1 MYKKKC
7 PKCGEYTYSANKEIW
22 KCQTCGNHID
32 EIEVEKLNKN
42 NIEKYM
48 IGQYVPDEWDDNS

>member
-7 PKCGEYTYSANKEIW
+7 PKCGEYTYSANEEIW

-48 IGQYVPDEWDDNS
+48 IGQYVPDEWDDID

>member
-7 PKCGEYTYSANKEIW
+7 PKCGEYTYSASKEIW
-22 KCQTCGNHID
+22 KCQTCGEHID
-32 EIEVEKLNKN
+32 EIEVEKLND

>member
-7 PKCGEYTYSANKEIW
+7 PKCGEYTYSASKEIW

-32 EIEVEKLNKN
+32 EVGLEKLNGK
-42 NIEKYM
+42 IEENMAGK
-48 IGQYVPDEWDDNS
+48 YVPNEWADID